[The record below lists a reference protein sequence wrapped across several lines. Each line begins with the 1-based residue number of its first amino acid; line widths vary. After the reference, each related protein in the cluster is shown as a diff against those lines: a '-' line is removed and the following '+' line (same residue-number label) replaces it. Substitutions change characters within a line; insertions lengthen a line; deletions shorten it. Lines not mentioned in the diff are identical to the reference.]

1 MYAVSSSSSACD
13 HAGAGGRE
21 WGVLPPV
28 EERAMLRQCKS
39 EDILLVG
46 RVCDDAW
53 ATLKSMDPLYPVPEF
68 DARAAMAIRVMRAV
82 AEGERDPETLKSIA
96 MVLAHAA

>member
-1 MYAVSSSSSACD
+1 
-13 HAGAGGRE
+13 
-21 WGVLPPV
+21 
-28 EERAMLRQCKS
+28 MLRQCNS

-53 ATLKSMDPLYPVPEF
+53 TTLKSMEPQYPVPEF

-82 AEGERDPETLKSIA
+82 AEGERDPEKLKAIA